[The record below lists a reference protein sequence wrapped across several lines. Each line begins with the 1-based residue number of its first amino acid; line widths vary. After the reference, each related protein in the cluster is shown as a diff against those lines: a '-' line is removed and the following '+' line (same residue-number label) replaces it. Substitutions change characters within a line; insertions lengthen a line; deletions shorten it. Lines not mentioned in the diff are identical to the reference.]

1 MENDGAPPLV
11 DAYAAT
17 LPFALDPFQR
27 EAIEVLV
34 QGQSVMVAA
43 PTGTGKTAVAEYAVW
58 EAHRRGGRVMYTTP
72 VKALSNQKFRDLRAQ
87 YGDDVGLLTGDV
99 TQNPRAPI
107 LVMTTEVVRNMLI
120 QTPWEMDTVD
130 ALVFDEVHYL
140 ADPDR
145 GTTWEEAII
154 LCPEHV
160 QLVCLSATVSNAPEI
175 AAWISRTHRP
185 ITLITHN
192 ERAVPLALY
201 YYLDNALRLVIDHT
215 GQQVADF
222 PDVGGNRWPYT
233 DNPRGRGYG
242 IAMARRA
249 HGRGRERD
257 RGEVLLEEED
267 ANDGP
272 AVRDEPT
279 PTEVVQALARS
290 GMLPAIYF
298 QFSRRDCEVWA
309 THAATNGG
317 SFVPEGAAARI
328 EAVITVHLATLMP
341 EDRELPQVAHLVRLV
356 RGGVGY
362 HHAGLLPILKQLV
375 ETLFTHGM
383 MSVVYATDTLA
394 LGVNMPARTC
404 VIGRMSK
411 WDGRRRRPLTPN
423 EFQQMSGRAGRRG
436 MDPLGNVVVPY
447 SPRVSFRE
455 TLAIATGA
463 LLPVRSAFTVRYN
476 TVLNLWDPPE
486 GERVRQLLGQ
496 SLMQYQ
502 MTRRSRGTEDELL
515 ALDGRIAS
523 VPRGCLLGFEG
534 GDGLLEE
541 YRTLVRATQ
550 TARARERRA
559 HEEETRLTTFTDER
573 PWKEPTRHVLRQAFR
588 ALAVGALVHARDRGW
603 GVYLGR
609 PTSDGATIG
618 LFLFGLT
625 GTTEAGTPLSTGTLV
640 EYRQIDHLPAPDTI
654 VPVPA
659 ALRALVGDS
668 TPPEGDALAALLP
681 PSEWEALRA
690 AVASLTL
697 PDLDTW
703 LAEYREGR
711 RALRQGELD
720 AARGEITAAEAEVAM
735 FGGQVQGHVCDT
747 CPVRDEHR
755 KNLSLLERLLR
766 ERAVLQERAQGEDA
780 EDEAQT
786 RNLIRGIASVLHQF
800 GYLHR
805 GQPTAKADLLADIF
819 DTNGLVLAELMERD
833 WLLDLRPEDLAE
845 VLSWFAYDRDA
856 RFENTFELP
865 RHLVSLRERL
875 DELTHLVLVAER
887 RAGLAITTGYHSLFY
902 GAMRAWCRG
911 AAMERISEKIDL
923 SEGDIVLAFN
933 KGLDIMRQ
941 MRTMLTQV
949 RPDHPLISVLATAER
964 QARRGIVEQSYTLGV
979 MPVLMPD
986 TDAPGTDS
994 REITPPPASPP

>member
-1 MENDGAPPLV
+1 MMKGMDDTEDNASPSLV
-11 DAYAAT
+11 DMYEAT

-27 EAIEVLV
+27 ESIAVLAR
-34 QGQSVMVAA
+34 GQSVMVAA
-43 PTGTGKTAVAEYAVW
+43 PTGTGKTAVAEYAIW
-58 EAHRRGGRVMYTTP
+58 AAYRRGGRVLYTTP
-72 VKALSNQKFRDLRAQ
+72 VKALSNQKFRDLRAL
-87 YGDDVGLLTGDV
+87 YGEDVGLLTGDV

-140 ADPDR
+140 ADQER

-192 ERAVPLALY
+192 ERAVPLTLY
-201 YYLDNALRLVIDHT
+201 YYLDNALHLVIDARGQAGGGLSRCWQWRQPLARPPARAGLRHRHDAPGT
-215 GQQVADF
+215 G
-222 PDVGGNRWPYT
+222 
-233 DNPRGRGYG
+233 
-242 IAMARRA
+242 ARREPGWKKTTCPAA
-249 HGRGRERD
+249 HPNATNRRLRRSCRHCSARGC
-257 RGEVLLEEED
+257 
-267 ANDGP
+267 
-272 AVRDEPT
+272 
-279 PTEVVQALARS
+279 
-290 GMLPAIYF
+290 
-298 QFSRRDCEVWA
+298 SRRSTSSSA
-309 THAATNGG
+309 AATAKSGPTTLPRTAAA
-317 SFVPEGAAARI
+317 FVPEGAAERI
-328 EAVITVHLATLMP
+328 EAIITAHLATLTP
-341 EDRELPQVAHLVRLV
+341 EDRELTQVAHLVRLA
-356 RGGVGY
+356 RHGIGY
-362 HHAGLLPILKQLV
+362 HHAGLLPLLKQLV
-375 ETLFTHGM
+375 ETLFTHGLM
-383 MSVVYATDTLA
+383 RVVYATDTLA

-423 EFQQMSGRAGRRG
+423 EFQQMAGRAGRRG
-436 MDPLGNVVVPY
+436 MDPIGSVVVPY
-447 SPRVSFRE
+447 SPQVSFPQ
-455 TLAIATGA
+455 TLAIATGD

-486 GERVRQLLGQ
+486 GVRVRQLLGQ

-502 MTRRSRGTEDELL
+502 MTRRTRGTEDELL
-515 ALDGRIAS
+515 ALDERIAA

-534 GDGLLEE
+534 GDGLLED
-541 YRTLVRATQ
+541 YRVLTRAIQ

-559 HEEETRLTTFTDER
+559 RDEEARLTTFTDER

-588 ALAVGALVHARDRGW
+588 TLSVGALIHARDHGW

-609 PTSDGATIG
+609 PANDGAAIG

-625 GTTEAGTPLSTGTLV
+625 GADGPLTTSTLV
-640 EYRQIDHLPAPDTI
+640 EYRQIDHLPAPDTT
-654 VPVPA
+654 VPVPD
-659 ALRALVGDS
+659 ALRALVGTS
-668 TPPEGDALAALLP
+668 IVPTGDALVALLP
-681 PSEWEALRA
+681 ADAWDALRG
-690 AVASLTL
+690 AVAALDL
-697 PDLDTW
+697 PDLDAW
-703 LAEYREGR
+703 LAEDRENR
-711 RALRQGELD
+711 RALRQGEID
-720 AARGEITAAEAEVAM
+720 EAHAETVAAREEVAQFTARTAA
-735 FGGQVQGHVCDT
+735 HVCDT

-755 KNLSLLERLLR
+755 KHLSLIERLGR
-766 ERAVLQERAQGEDA
+766 ERAALQERAQQEEA

-786 RNLIRGIASVLHQF
+786 RNLIRGIAAVLHQF

-805 GQPTAKADLLADIF
+805 GQPTPKADLLADIF
-819 DTNGLVLAELMERD
+819 DTNGLVLAELTERD
-833 WLLDLRPEDLAE
+833 WLLDLRPEDVAE
-845 VLSWFAYDRDA
+845 VFSWFAYDRDA

-865 RHLVSLRERL
+865 RHLISLREQL

-887 RAGLAITTGYHSLFY
+887 RAGLEITTGYHSLFY

-911 AAMERISEKIDL
+911 APMERISEKIDL

-941 MRTMLTQV
+941 VRTMLAQV
-949 RPDHPLISVLATAER
+949 RPDHPLIPTLKTAER

-979 MPVLMPD
+979 MPVPVPED
-986 TDAPGTDS
+986 
-994 REITPPPASPP
+994 PAAVSENEAASDE

>member
-1 MENDGAPPLV
+1 MADNASPDLV
-11 DAYAAT
+11 NAYEAT

-27 EAIEVLV
+27 QSIAVLAR
-34 QGQSVMVAA
+34 GQSVMVAA
-43 PTGTGKTAVAEYAVW
+43 PTGTGKTAVAEYAIW
-58 EAHRRGGRVMYTTP
+58 AAYHRGGRVLYTTP
-72 VKALSNQKFRDLRAQ
+72 VKALSNQKFRDLRAL
-87 YGDDVGLLTGDV
+87 YGEDVGLLTGDV

-140 ADPDR
+140 ADPER

-192 ERAVPLALY
+192 ARAVPLTLY
-201 YYLDNALRLVIDHT
+201 YYLDNALHLVIDAV
-215 GQQVADF
+215 GKQVADF
-222 PDVGGNRWPYT
+222 PDIGGNRWSGGGNRWL
-233 DNPRGRGYG
+233 DHPRGRGYG
-242 IAMARRA
+242 IAMMRRA
-249 HGRGRERD
+249 QA
-257 RGEVLLEEED
+257 RGETGLEED
-267 ANDGP
+267 DVSGGP
-272 AVRDEPT
+272 PERDEPT
-279 PTEVVQALARS
+279 PTEVVQALQRA

-309 THAATNGG
+309 NHAATNGG
-317 SFVPEGAAARI
+317 NFVSEAAAERI
-328 EAVITVHLATLMP
+328 EAIITAHLATLMP
-341 EDRELPQVAHLVRLV
+341 EDRELTQVAHLVRLA
-356 RGGVGY
+356 RYGIGY
-362 HHAGLLPILKQLV
+362 HHAGLLPLLKQLV
-375 ETLFTHGM
+375 ETLFTHGLM
-383 MSVVYATDTLA
+383 RIVYATDTLA

-411 WDGRRRRPLTPN
+411 WDGRRRRALTPN
-423 EFQQMSGRAGRRG
+423 EFQQMAGRAGRRG
-436 MDPLGNVVVPY
+436 MDPIGSVVVPY
-447 SPRVSFRE
+447 SPQVSFPQ
-455 TLAIATGA
+455 TLAIATGD

-486 GERVRQLLGQ
+486 GVRVRQLLGQ

-502 MTRRSRGTEDELL
+502 MTRRTRGTEDELL
-515 ALDGRIAS
+515 ALDERLAA

-534 GDGLLEE
+534 GDGLLED
-541 YRTLVRATQ
+541 YRVLTRAVQ

-559 HEEETRLTTFTDER
+559 HDEEARLLTFTDER

-588 ALAVGALVHARDRGW
+588 ALPIGALIHARDGGW

-609 PTSDGATIG
+609 PVNDGAAIG

-625 GTTEAGTPLSTGTLV
+625 GTDGPLMTGTLV
-640 EYRQIDHLPAPDTI
+640 EYRQIDHLPAPDTA
-654 VPVPA
+654 VPVPDV
-659 ALRALVGDS
+659 LRALVGTS
-668 TPPEGDALAALLP
+668 PTPTGAALAALLP
-681 PSEWEALRA
+681 PDGWDALRA
-690 AVASLTL
+690 AVAALEL
-697 PDLDTW
+697 PDLDAW
-703 LAEYREGR
+703 LAEDRENR
-711 RALRQGELD
+711 RALRQGEMDEAHAETL
-720 AARGEITAAEAEVAM
+720 AAREEVTQFTARVVA
-735 FGGQVQGHVCDT
+735 HVCDT
-747 CPVRDEHR
+747 CPVRNEHR
-755 KNLSLLERLLR
+755 KHLSLLERLGR
-766 ERAVLQERAQGEDA
+766 ERAALQERAQQEEA

-786 RNLIRGIASVLHQF
+786 RNLIRGIAAVLHQF

-805 GQPTAKADLLADIF
+805 GQPTPKADLLADIF
-819 DTNGLVLAELMERD
+819 DTNGLVLAELTERD
-833 WLLDLRPEDLAE
+833 WLLDLRPEDVAE
-845 VLSWFAYDRDA
+845 VFSWFAYDRDA

-865 RHLVSLRERL
+865 RHLLSLREQL

-911 AAMERISEKIDL
+911 APMERISEKIDL

-933 KGLDIMRQ
+933 KGLDVMRQ
-941 MRTMLTQV
+941 VRTMLAQV
-949 RPDHPLISVLATAER
+949 RPDHPLIPTLKTAER

-979 MPVLMPD
+979 MPVPVPEDPVPLSGD
-986 TDAPGTDS
+986 EA
-994 REITPPPASPP
+994 ASDE